1 MTGLNDKQAVNERP
15 KKKNITPIDPFD
27 YMRTSK
33 FIPYMNLLSALT
45 RQLPQED
52 QPFEIHH
59 DGKRIPIKLEHLGAK
74 VSKIAINVDPPSIV
88 INQDNPF
95 YMGGISKNAAWFIA
109 CNQYAAYV
117 ISGPLACEQAQQKM
131 DYSSVGDCLG
141 ISRN

>member
-1 MTGLNDKQAVNERP
+1 
-15 KKKNITPIDPFD
+15 
-27 YMRTSK
+27 
-33 FIPYMNLLSALT
+33 MNLLSALT

-59 DGKRIPIKLEHLGAK
+59 DGKRIPIKLKHLGAK
-74 VSKIAINVDPPSIV
+74 VSKIAISVDPPSIV

-117 ISGPLACEQAQQKM
+117 ISGPFAWEQAQQNM
-131 DYSSVGDCLG
+131 DYLQSAIAWDKPELNPDGSIKRMSGDLPDG
-141 ISRN
+141 WEQRN